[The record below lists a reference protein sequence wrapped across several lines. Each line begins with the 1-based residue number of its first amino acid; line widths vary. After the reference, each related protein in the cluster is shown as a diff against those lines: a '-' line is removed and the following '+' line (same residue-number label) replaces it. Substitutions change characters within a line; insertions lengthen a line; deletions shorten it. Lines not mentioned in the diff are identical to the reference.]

1 MIYDERG
8 NLYPKRSRY
17 FNPDWI
23 TQVYD
28 EDWLEEMINEKG
40 NFRRGAGFD
49 YWAGGFLWLIPPS
62 RERFEMTEDTR
73 YIVDPET
80 GDVVALICVNPIGNK
95 RTLSGV

>member
-1 MIYDERG
+1 MLSANPYGCPLFETNETVYVVTRYNVGFDLLRRYETPMIYDERG

-40 NFRRGAGFD
+40 NFRRGA
-49 YWAGGFLWLIPPS
+49 
-62 RERFEMTEDTR
+62 
-73 YIVDPET
+73 
-80 GDVVALICVNPIGNK
+80 
-95 RTLSGV
+95 